1 MPEKRYVRIGYVPLT
16 DSLPLVVARELG
28 YFSEEGIEVDL
39 QRETSWATLRDR
51 VLVGQ
56 LDCAQMLAPM
66 LLSASLGLCGIRKQM
81 VTAWSLG
88 LNGNAITVSHNLFKG
103 LSALADEHTPLGA
116 ARALKV
122 VIESRRRN
130 AQPPLVLA
138 IVFPFSC
145 QAYLLRYWLSV
156 GGIDPDKDVKIV
168 VLPPS
173 QMVEHLRLGHID
185 GCCVG
190 EPWNSVAA
198 LTGVGHC
205 IVSGYEIWQN
215 APEKVLGM
223 SQEWVAQHP
232 QTLNGLLRALHRAGR
247 YVDENRNEAV
257 SILTEGHYIDLPA
270 ELVNVSLN
278 GRLMGGLSGN
288 KPFPADHFHIFSRYQ
303 ANFPWRSHASMLLG
317 QMQRWGALKG
327 DNLGPIVAQCYR
339 TDIYRSAMSGITSM
353 PVEDVKEEGVH
364 REKWDLAG
372 NSGLIEMGPDMII
385 DGSAS
390 MMDALEVSR

>member
-1 MPEKRYVRIGYVPLT
+1 MPEKKYVRLGFVPLT
-16 DSLPLVVARELG
+16 DCAPLVVARELG
-28 YFSEEGIEVDL
+28 YFADEGLEVDL

-56 LDCAQMLAPM
+56 LDGAQMLAPM

-88 LNGNAITVSHNLFKG
+88 LNGNAITVSPSLFRG
-103 LSALADEHTPLGA
+103 LAALAQENSPIGA
-116 ARALKV
+116 VQALKR

-145 QAYLLRYWLSV
+145 HAYLLRYWLAV

-173 QMVEHLRLGHID
+173 QMVDHMRMGHID
-185 GCCVG
+185 GFCVG

-205 IVSGYEIWQN
+205 IVSGYDIWQN

-223 SQEWVAQHP
+223 SQDWVVQHP
-232 QTLNGLLRALHRAGR
+232 QTMSGLLRALHRAGE
-247 YVDENRNEAV
+247 YVDANLNEAV
-257 SILTEGHYIDLPA
+257 SMLTEGHYIDLPA
-270 ELVNVSLN
+270 ELLNVSLN
-278 GRLMGGLSGN
+278 GRLAGGLTGA
-288 KPFPADHFHIFSRYQ
+288 PFPAHHFHVFSRYQ
-303 ANFPWRSHASMLLG
+303 ANFPWRSHAQFLLG
-317 QMQRWGALKG
+317 QMTRWGQLQG
-327 DNLGPIVAQCYR
+327 DNLNPMVAQCYR
-339 TDIYRSAMSGITSM
+339 TDLYRSAMRGITAM
-353 PVEDVKEEGVH
+353 PVEDTKQEGLH
-364 REKWDLAG
+364 ADNWSMAG
-372 NSGLIEMGPDMII
+372 DPEAVSMGPDLMV
-385 DGSAS
+385 DGNIF
-390 MMDALEVSR
+390 VP